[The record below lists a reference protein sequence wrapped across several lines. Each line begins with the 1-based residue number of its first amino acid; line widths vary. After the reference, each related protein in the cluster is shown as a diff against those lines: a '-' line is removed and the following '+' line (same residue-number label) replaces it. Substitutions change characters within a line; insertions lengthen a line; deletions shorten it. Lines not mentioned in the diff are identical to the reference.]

1 MNDNVPQHSLV
12 LIIDSSSWMA
22 TIGLRMIN
30 IFFCWE
36 QSSQKKICF
45 SRASDTSYSIFW
57 SFTTQN
63 ECGSQLINCPKIY
76 TTYKKDND
84 PLFQSKLQ
92 SISKFGSSN
101 SLCFTN
107 WWTSVWMSKK
117 YHLLS
122 EKQVIS
128 REMAKMSALI
138 KSVKDWS
145 GL

>member
-1 MNDNVPQHSLV
+1 MNDNVPQHSL
-12 LIIDSSSWMA
+12 LLMIDSSIVVGWPQLASGW
-22 TIGLRMIN
+22 L
-30 IFFCWE
+30 IFFFVE
-36 QSSQKKICF
+36 NKVVKKRSVSAGLLTRLTQF
-45 SRASDTSYSIFW
+45 FGLLQ
-57 SFTTQN
+57 QN

-76 TTYKKDND
+76 TYKKDND

-107 WWTSVWMSKK
+107 WWTSLWMSKK